1 MSEFCEKLE
10 EKLKEVMTSE
20 RGSFRF
26 MEPMKRH
33 TTFRIGGPAAV
44 FISPG
49 SEEELREVLNLLKE
63 ENIPWTILGN
73 GSNLLVS
80 DEGFKGVVILQR
92 GVNSELEDE
101 EKKERDHLIECGDV
115 EAKLLLKRSKW
126 VICHPEREPLV
137 SQGAYAGVTGPNK
150 QLFY

>member
-1 MSEFCEKLE
+1 MTTQERFARRRKKLE

-20 RGSFRF
+20 RGNFRF

-63 ENIPWTILGN
+63 ENITWTILGN

-80 DEGFKGVVILQR
+80 DEGFK
-92 GVNSELEDE
+92 EL
-101 EKKERDHLIECGDV
+101 LFPC
-115 EAKLLLKRSKW
+115 LKAGP
-126 VICHPEREPLV
+126 IP
-137 SQGAYAGVTGPNK
+137 AY
-150 QLFY
+150 

>member
-49 SEEELREVLNLLKE
+49 SEE
-63 ENIPWTILGN
+63 
-73 GSNLLVS
+73 
-80 DEGFKGVVILQR
+80 
-92 GVNSELEDE
+92 
-101 EKKERDHLIECGDV
+101 
-115 EAKLLLKRSKW
+115 
-126 VICHPEREPLV
+126 
-137 SQGAYAGVTGPNK
+137 
-150 QLFY
+150 

>member
-20 RGSFRF
+20 RGNFRF

-80 DEGFKGVVILQR
+80 DEGFKGAVISMSEGWAYS
-92 GVNSELEDE
+92 GVLRELS
-101 EKKERDHLIECGDV
+101 LIH
-115 EAKLLLKRSKW
+115 
-126 VICHPEREPLV
+126 I
-137 SQGAYAGVTGPNK
+137 
-150 QLFY
+150 

>member
-20 RGSFRF
+20 RGNFRF

-73 GSNLLVS
+73 GSNLLVVM
-80 DEGFKGVVILQR
+80 KALR
-92 GVNSELEDE
+92 EL
-101 EKKERDHLIECGDV
+101 LFPC
-115 EAKLLLKRSKW
+115 LKAGP
-126 VICHPEREPLV
+126 IP
-137 SQGAYAGVTGPNK
+137 AY
-150 QLFY
+150 

>member
-1 MSEFCEKLE
+1 MSEFVKAGR
-10 EKLKEVMTSE
+10 KLKEVMTSE

-49 SEEELREVLNLLKE
+49 SEEELREVLNLLKRRKY
-63 ENIPWTILGN
+63 PLDHPGN

-80 DEGFKGVVILQR
+80 DEGFKGAVI
-92 GVNSELEDE
+92 SM
-101 EKKERDHLIECGDV
+101 
-115 EAKLLLKRSKW
+115 S
-126 VICHPEREPLV
+126 
-137 SQGAYAGVTGPNK
+137 
-150 QLFY
+150 

>member
-20 RGSFRF
+20 RGNFRF

-80 DEGFKGVVILQR
+80 DAGYEGVVISTTEGLTR
-92 GVNSELEDE
+92 LEAE
-101 EKKERDHLIECGDV
+101 GERIFASSGQLLSRT
-115 EAKLLLKRSKW
+115 AKRAL
-126 VICHPEREPLV
+126 
-137 SQGAYAGVTGPNK
+137 
-150 QLFY
+150 

>member
-10 EKLKEVMTSE
+10 EKLKKVMTSE

-49 SEEELREVLNLLKE
+49 SEEDGLQCGTGTVQPCTGQFKGNVSVKIGSKE
-63 ENIPWTILGN
+63 E
-73 GSNLLVS
+73 
-80 DEGFKGVVILQR
+80 
-92 GVNSELEDE
+92 
-101 EKKERDHLIECGDV
+101 
-115 EAKLLLKRSKW
+115 
-126 VICHPEREPLV
+126 
-137 SQGAYAGVTGPNK
+137 
-150 QLFY
+150 

>member
-80 DEGFKGVVILQR
+80 DEGFKGAVI
-92 GVNSELEDE
+92 SMP
-101 EKKERDHLIECGDV
+101 I
-115 EAKLLLKRSKW
+115 
-126 VICHPEREPLV
+126 P
-137 SQGAYAGVTGPNK
+137 AY
-150 QLFY
+150 